1 MTGNFDNW
9 TVKNDPLTATEEAN
23 GYSKQ
28 IKFEKREKIVFKFV
42 VDGDWRVSSNYKIEK
57 DAAGIEN
64 NYIDAD
70 ELVELQEFEVDDT
83 PAAAPVAAVD
93 PELKEEVEPAQFH
106 TVSVPDAISKAA
118 SAEPSDLSNVST
130 RGSSFA
136 AVLIPSG
143 NDHSDS
149 AFEQIDE
156 TPTTSVINSRIINPV
171 AEEKDNSTITSVS
184 NSSIEPTDSRAK
196 AKKENLLTKF
206 KGLFRY

>member
-42 VDGDWRVSSNYKIEK
+42 VDGDWRVSPNYKIEK

-83 PAAAPVAAVD
+83 PAAAVD
-93 PELKEEVEPAQFH
+93 LELKEEVEPAQFH
-106 TVSVPDAISKAA
+106 AVAAPEAISKAA
-118 SAEPSDLSNVST
+118 SSEPSDLSNVST

-143 NDHSDS
+143 NDHS

-156 TPTTSVINSRIINPV
+156 TPTTSVINSRIINPLV
-171 AEEKDNSTITSVS
+171 EEKDNSTITSVS

>member
-9 TVKNDPLTATEEAN
+9 SVKNDPLTATEEAN
-23 GYSKQ
+23 GYSKL

-57 DAAGIEN
+57 DEAGIEN

-83 PAAAPVAAVD
+83 PAAAAVVV
-93 PELKEEVEPAQFH
+93 PELKEEVEPAQLH
-106 TVSVPDAISKAA
+106 AVAAPDVTSKAT

-143 NDHSDS
+143 NDHST
-149 AFEQIDE
+149 FEQIDE

-171 AEEKDNSTITSVS
+171 VEEKDNSTITSVS